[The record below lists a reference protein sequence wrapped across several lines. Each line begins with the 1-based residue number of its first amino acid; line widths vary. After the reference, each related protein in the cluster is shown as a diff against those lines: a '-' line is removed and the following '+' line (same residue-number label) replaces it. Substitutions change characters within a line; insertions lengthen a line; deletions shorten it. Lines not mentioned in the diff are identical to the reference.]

1 MYRHLI
7 VPTDGSDVGTR
18 AVEEG
23 LELARCIRAKLT
35 IVTVLHHFH
44 PLDFSPDTIVEAMD
58 PHQAEI
64 DRHVKSDNMLERK
77 VRASGVACS
86 HIRVRHD
93 HLCEAVRMAAKAQ
106 DCDLI
111 VMPAHVRNGWLSGGI
126 DAETAGLLS
135 KSTVPVL
142 VLH

>member
-1 MYRHLI
+1 MYRHVI

-23 LELARCIRAKLT
+23 LELARSIGAKLT

-44 PLDFSPDTIVEAMD
+44 PLDYSPDSIVEALD

-64 DRHVKSDNMLERK
+64 DHHVKADDLLERK

-93 HLCEAVRMAAKAQ
+93 HLCEAVRMAAAAQ

-126 DAETAGLLS
+126 DAETVRLLS
-135 KSTVPVL
+135 SSNVPVL